1 MYIIESRYKNDLYNQ
16 IKINIFKL
24 KEKLNVLYKICFSFH
39 NLYYIYFIYIIYNL
53 I

>member
-1 MYIIESRYKNDLYNQ
+1 MYIFDSHYENDLYNQ

-24 KEKLNVLYKICFSFH
+24 KEKLNVLYKICLH
-39 NLYYIYFIYIIYNL
+39 FIIIFILYNL